1 MLSWA
6 SHERK
11 LYSPRR
17 SNRLGSRNDSATNR
31 ATAAWPWHGA
41 DRRNV
46 LDIKCSKDWRCAIQA
61 KYRLYALA
69 LGGVPQK
76 AAPEGCAWRA
86 VRKNENLRLVIS
98 TIQPERA
105 DGPIRY
111 ANAAPH

>member
-1 MLSWA
+1 
-6 SHERK
+6 
-11 LYSPRR
+11 
-17 SNRLGSRNDSATNR
+17 
-31 ATAAWPWHGA
+31 
-41 DRRNV
+41 

-111 ANAAPH
+111 ANAAPHKHRQEVRHTPVVLNRQDTLPPPLEAARLRVASER